1 MHNKEITSVIQFGVF
16 TLAAYSVL
24 STREQFL
31 YTVVCH
37 FAWFQI
43 MWPLNKDRYD
53 SIFYVNY
60 KIIST
65 ATPSIKNEVGEIKF
79 VEVNPCLLY
88 TSRCV

>member
-31 YTVVCH
+31 YTVVCN

-43 MWPLNKDRYD
+43 MWPLSKDRYD

-65 ATPSIKNEVGEIKF
+65 PTPSIKNEVGEIKF
-79 VEVNPCLLY
+79 VEVNPR
-88 TSRCV
+88 TTNI